1 MWDAVAYLLAGQIG
15 FGGAGFV
22 IDKVFTTGWVTL
34 VGMLTGMAVS
44 LYVVWFRYGIESM
57 TMRTD
62 GAHWRAA
69 WTPIGVTRPGSC
81 ASRNEQPIEEIP

>member
-1 MWDAVAYLLAGQIG
+1 MATDPPPPSEKPPLTPAQQSRLEESRMWDAVAYLLAGQIG

-44 LYVVWFRYGIESM
+44 LYVVWFRYG
-57 TMRTD
+57 T
-62 GAHWRAA
+62 
-69 WTPIGVTRPGSC
+69 
-81 ASRNEQPIEEIP
+81 SR